1 MAPLHR
7 WLLKTARTIHVYT
20 SLFGLFLLLFF
31 AITGFMLN
39 HETWFL
45 VRDANAPP
53 PIPMDGNVPPEWLAK
68 AALRAH
74 LDNPDDAPQ
83 PEGDEHLAVPDKL
96 PVVERLRDDYRA
108 TGSVLDF
115 NEKEAK
121 EVTVIFLGPGRRVEA
136 VIQRKDGSAKITST
150 TEGFAGLVTDL
161 HKGKSEGVV
170 WSRGWSLVIDAV
182 CALTI
187 VMAATGVYLW
197 WSLKSRGRYGLPL
210 VVLGTL
216 SAVAMFYF
224 TIR

>member
-20 SLFGLFLLLFF
+20 TLFGLFLLLFF

-45 VRDANAPP
+45 VKDANASPP
-53 PIPMDGNVPPEWLAK
+53 VPVEGSVPSDWLAK
-68 AALRAH
+68 PTLRAH
-74 LDNPDDAPQ
+74 LDNPDDVPQ
-83 PEGDEHLAVPDKL
+83 PEGDENLAVPDKL
-96 PVVERLRDDYRA
+96 PIVELMRDKYRA

-121 EVTVIFLGPGRRVEA
+121 EVTVIFLGPGHRVEA
-136 VIQRKDGSAKITST
+136 VIQRKDGAAKITST
-150 TEGFAGLVTDL
+150 SEGFAGLVTDL

-187 VMAATGVYLW
+187 VMSATGVYLW

-210 VVLGTL
+210 VALGIL
-216 SAVAMFYF
+216 VSLAIFYF